1 MSANDMDINFSYA
14 SWTPNTRF
22 KLCNVTWDMGYR
34 DIVRF
39 ENEAKQR
46 EYFNSLPGVDFD
58 NCTMSKFG
66 LPVRLRLPFAQ
77 ACQYNYLIAYND
89 YDFDTPKYWYYF
101 IQECEY
107 INAYTTQLRIQ
118 LDVWQSFQFAV
129 QFGRCY
135 VERGH
140 IGIANEHQMDNYGR
154 DYLDIAEG
162 LDCGG
167 EYQIVATERATVMDK
182 ASDPRQNDAVGFVIS
197 ATTDLT
203 IDGGDEKNP
212 QMATA
217 VPSIADG
224 VLQGVSTYYIK
235 GVMQFYNLI
244 SQLAK
249 KPWIS
254 QGIVS
259 IFMVPPIDETKN
271 AMKVDMHGVTAIDLW
286 DSTYNR
292 NILNI
297 ANFRDWAFQLPQR
310 YRHLK
315 KFLTYPYSYI
325 ELTLQNGNS
334 LVIKPQY
341 VSSNDLVIRMQGTC
355 APPQPRLVF
364 IPLNYNKGQNSQYGE
379 DLNATV
385 GMVDFPRLCVSN
397 NGTLT
402 YLASNAHSI
411 AYGYS
416 SADWANQKTQM
427 GINNAYAQAQI
438 GTRYATRGAELANQN
453 ADSMTAIANDS
464 ASRALGIQQ
473 NAMTQQQNIAQGQN
487 LVNSGINVV
496 GNIASGNAAGA
507 VSALAGGVSN
517 AIFSDMQYNVQME
530 TAAANTA
537 NAQQTAIASTSQQNA
552 YRNQA
557 TSLNN
562 AQTMQ
567 LADMNKELATATAK
581 GDYTNV
587 IAGLNAKIQ
596 DANMIQ
602 PSVSGQMG
610 GDSMLYRLDNCAI
623 YAKFRRVSEA
633 AIRNI
638 GEFWLRY
645 GYYIQRFMQLP
656 ASLMCMTNFTYWKLH
671 EFYLRSSTCPEE
683 YRLTIKGIFEKGVT
697 VWNDP
702 AKIGV
707 TDYADNDPL
716 PGVSY

>member
-1 MSANDMDINFSYA
+1 MSANELPINFSYA
-14 SWTPNTRF
+14 SWNPNTRF
-22 KLCNVTWDMGYR
+22 KLCNINWDMGYR

-39 ENEAKQR
+39 NNKQQQQ
-46 EYFNSLPGVDFD
+46 EYFNSLPGVEFAE
-58 NCTMSKFG
+58 CSMAKYG
-66 LPVRLRLPFAQ
+66 LPVRLKMAFSE
-77 ACQYNYLIAYND
+77 ACKYNYLIAYND
-89 YDFDTPKYWYYF
+89 YDFDEPRYWYYF
-101 IQECEY
+101 IQECTY
-107 INAYTTQLRIQ
+107 VNAYTTQMNIQ
-118 LDVWQSFQFAV
+118 LDVWQSFQFDV
-129 QFGRCY
+129 QLGRCY

-140 IGIANEHQMDNYGR
+140 IGIANENQFEHYGR

-167 EYQIVATERATVMDK
+167 EYQIVATERAMVMDK
-182 ASDPRQNDAVGFVIS
+182 ATDPRKNDNVGFIIC
-197 ATTDLT
+197 AITDLT

-212 QMATA
+212 QLATA

-224 VLQGVSTYYIK
+224 VIQGVSSYYVK

-244 SQLAK
+244 SQLSK

-259 IFMVPPIDETKN
+259 ITMVPPIDESKN
-271 AMKVDMHGVTAIDLW
+271 PLKVNIYGIQAIDLW
-286 DSTYNR
+286 DSTYNK

-315 KFLTYPYSYI
+315 KFLTYPYSYV

-341 VSSNDLVIRMQGTC
+341 ISGDNLTIRMQGTC
-355 APPQPRLVF
+355 APPQPRIVF
-364 IPLNYNKGQNSQYGE
+364 CPLNYNKGDNSQYGD

-411 AYGYS
+411 AYGYK

-427 GINNAYAQAQI
+427 GINNAYAQAQ
-438 GTRYATRGAELANQN
+438 TNARFATRGAELANSN

-464 ASRALGIQQ
+464 AARALSIQQ
-473 NAMTQQQNIAQGQN
+473 NAMTQQQYISQTQNILNTGAG
-487 LVNSGINVV
+487 VV
-496 GNIASGNAAGA
+496 GNIASGDAGGA
-507 VSALAGGVSN
+507 VSALASGVGN
-517 AIFSDMQYNVQME
+517 AIFSDMQYNVQMD
-530 TAAANTA
+530 TAASTTANSQQTAMANTA
-537 NAQQTAIASTSQQNA
+537 QSNS
-552 YRNQA
+552 YRNQSTA
-557 TSLNN
+557 LNN
-562 AQTMQ
+562 EQSMK
-567 LADMNKELATATAK
+567 LANMNKELAVATAK

-610 GDSMLYRLDNCAI
+610 GDSMLYRLANCAI

-645 GYYIQRFMQLP
+645 GYYIQRFIVMP
-656 ASLMCMTNFTYWKLH
+656 ESLMCMTNFTYWKLH
-671 EFYLRSSTCPEE
+671 ELYLRSSTCPEE

-702 AKIGV
+702 SKIGV
-707 TDYADNDPL
+707 TDYADNNPL
-716 PGVSY
+716 DGIRY

>member
-1 MSANDMDINFSYA
+1 MSANELDINFSYA

-39 ENEAKQR
+39 KNEAKQQ
-46 EYFNSLPGVDFD
+46 EYFNSLSGVDFD

-101 IQECEY
+101 IQECTY
-107 INAYTTQLRIQ
+107 INAYTTQLQIQ

-140 IGIANEHQMDNYGR
+140 IGIANEKQFDHYGR

-167 EYQIVATERATVMDK
+167 EYQIVATERAMVMDK
-182 ASDPRQNDAVGFVIS
+182 ATDPRKNDNVGFIIS
-197 ATTDLT
+197 STTDLT

-224 VLQGVSTYYIK
+224 VIQGVSTYYIK
-235 GVMQFYNLI
+235 GIMQFYNLI
-244 SQLAK
+244 SQLSK
-249 KPWIS
+249 KPWLS

-271 AMKVDMHGVTAIDLW
+271 TIKVDMHGVKAIDLW
-286 DSTYNR
+286 DSTYNK
-292 NILNI
+292 NILNV
-297 ANFRDWAFQLPQR
+297 ANFRDWAFQLPKR
-310 YRHLK
+310 YQHLE
-315 KFLTYPYSYI
+315 KFLTYPYSYV
-325 ELTLQNGNS
+325 EVTLQNGNS

-341 VSSNDLVIRMQGTC
+341 ISSNDLTIRMQGTC

-364 IPLNYNKGQNSQYGE
+364 IPLEYNKGQNSQYGE

-427 GINNAYAQAQI
+427 GINNAYAAAQL
-438 GTRYATRGAELANQN
+438 GTRFATRGAELANSN

-464 ASRALGIQQ
+464 ASRSLSIQQ
-473 NAMTQQQNIAQGQN
+473 NAMTQQQQIAQTQN
-487 LVNSGINVV
+487 LLNTGAGVLG
-496 GNIASGNAAGA
+496 GIASGNAGGA

-517 AIFSDMQYNVQME
+517 AIFSGAQYSVQMD

-537 NAQQTAIASTSQQNA
+537 NTQQTAMASTSQ
-552 YRNQA
+552 
-557 TSLNN
+557 SK
-562 AQTMQ
+562 TMQ
-567 LADMNKELATATAK
+567 LADMNTELATATAK
-581 GDYTNV
+581 GDYANV

-610 GDSMLYRLDNCAI
+610 GDSMLYRLANCAI

-633 AIRNI
+633 AMRNI

-645 GYYIQRFMQLP
+645 GHIREGRK
-656 ASLMCMTNFTYWKLH
+656 TYRH
-671 EFYLRSSTCPEE
+671 TF
-683 YRLTIKGIFEKGVT
+683 
-697 VWNDP
+697 
-702 AKIGV
+702 
-707 TDYADNDPL
+707 
-716 PGVSY
+716 VSCS